1 MKVLNIFKLNI
12 YQLLIFMFKIKR
24 DTAPAAFQNDFPEI
38 SPWYR
43 TVFSQSN
50 LVERNIL
57 SSQTNF
63 FVSRSKALE

>member
-1 MKVLNIFKLNI
+1 MKVLKLNI

-24 DTAPAAFQNDFPEI
+24 DTASAAFQNDFPEI
-38 SPWYR
+38 SQWYR
-43 TVFSQSN
+43 TGFSQSN

-57 SSQTNF
+57 SNQTNL